1 MKSPRSIVLW
11 MVATIA
17 IIGGLAYWDE
27 QRESDA
33 ALGDFA
39 REQVTLARS
48 VAGHSVPEA
57 GRAVVL
63 SIAGDGLV
71 TSAGLA
77 VRCPAIEE
85 AIREGRD
92 SARLTRAE
100 ALALGLPERTA
111 MAGIVTT
118 SAAEGRKGVVVAAT
132 ALRERDREKRA
143 QWRLALSCVLSSAA
157 VIFFGTLSLR
167 MQRKELKLERDLAVA
182 DAVRERDA
190 RLVRADKLAT
200 LGALGIGIAHEVSTP
215 LGVILG
221 RAEQL
226 GPRIQGDE
234 RASRAVAVI
243 AEQAERIGKIIRAML
258 GLARGG
264 KAAFEKAAPSAVAS
278 DAVELVRHRFEKAGV
293 SLTSRLDPD
302 LPLIACDP
310 PLFTQVVVNLLLNA
324 CEACAVGSGN
334 VELHVSTSEGR
345 VVFSVIDDGHGITPG
360 DAARAMEPF
369 FTTKPPGQG
378 TGLGLA
384 IAREIVMHHGGG
396 LRLAARPDGVGGTEA
411 AVDVPAGGARD
422 G

>member
-1 MKSPRSIVLW
+1 
-11 MVATIA
+11 MVVTIGV
-17 IIGGLAYWDE
+17 IGGLAYWDE

-48 VAGHSVPEA
+48 VAGRSVQDP

-63 SIAGDGLV
+63 TVAGDELI

-77 VRCPAIEE
+77 ARCPAIEQ
-85 AIREGRD
+85 AIKEGRD
-92 SARLTRAE
+92 SVRLTRTE

-111 MAGIVTT
+111 MAGIDG
-118 SAAEGRKGVVVAAT
+118 SKGVVVVAT

-143 QWRLALSCVLSSAA
+143 EWRLALSFLLSSAA
-157 VIFFGTLSLR
+157 VLFFGSLALR
-167 MQRKELKLERDLAVA
+167 IQRKELRLEKDLAVA

-215 LGVILG
+215 LGVIVG

-226 GPRIQGDE
+226 GPR
-234 RASRAVAVI
+234 I

-264 KAAFEKAAPSAVAS
+264 GKAAFEQAAPSAIAS
-278 DAVELVRHRFEKAGV
+278 DAVDLVRHRFDKAGV

-302 LPLIACDP
+302 LPPIACDP

-324 CEACAVGSGN
+324 CEACAGGAGN
-334 VELHVSTSEGR
+334 VELRVSAGEGR
-345 VVFSVIDDGHGITPG
+345 VVFSVIDDGHGITAD
-360 DAARAMEPF
+360 DAARATEPF

-384 IAREIVMHHGGG
+384 IAREIVLHHGGG
-396 LRLAARPDGVGGTEA
+396 LRLAARLDGVRGTEA
-411 AVDVPAGGARD
+411 AVDVPSAGKMPD